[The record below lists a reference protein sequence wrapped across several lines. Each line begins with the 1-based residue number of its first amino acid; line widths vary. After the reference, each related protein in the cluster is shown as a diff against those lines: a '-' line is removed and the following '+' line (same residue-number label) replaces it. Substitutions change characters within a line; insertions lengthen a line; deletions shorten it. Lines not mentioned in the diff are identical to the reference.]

1 LEKLFYATRFY
12 ATLGLAGG
20 MTGIVVR
27 PVRGFEPRVLEP
39 RDAGGRDMKLSGK
52 VAVITGAARGIG
64 RACAERFLND
74 GVRVVIS
81 DIDGDGLARTTA
93 ELARPGELRAIPAD
107 VTKRAD
113 IDRLVAAAATDF
125 GRLDI
130 MVNNAGVARNQDLLE
145 ISEKE
150 FDDVIAVNLKG
161 AFFGVQ
167 AAAKQMI
174 AQGGGG
180 VIINMS
186 SVNALLAI
194 PSLATYAISKG
205 GMKQL
210 TSVAAVALAP
220 HRIRVVAV
228 GPGTIL
234 TEMVATA
241 IFSSDDARRS
251 VLSRTPAGRCGEP
264 SEVASVVA
272 FLASDD
278 ASYITGQTIY
288 PDGGRLILN
297 YTVPVGEE

>member
-1 LEKLFYATRFY
+1 
-12 ATLGLAGG
+12 
-20 MTGIVVR
+20 
-27 PVRGFEPRVLEP
+27 
-39 RDAGGRDMKLSGK
+39 MKLSGK
-52 VAVITGAARGIG
+52 VAAITGAARGIG
-64 RACAERFLND
+64 KACAKRFLDD
-74 GVRVVIS
+74 GVKVVIS
-81 DIDGDGLARTTA
+81 DVDADGLAATAA
-93 ELARPGELRAIPAD
+93 ELGRPDALRVVPGNVA
-107 VTKRAD
+107 KRAD
-113 IDRLVAAAATDF
+113 VDQIVVTAAKEF

-130 MVNNAGVARNQDLLE
+130 MVNNAGVARNQDILD
-145 ISEKE
+145 ISEQD
-150 FDDVIAVNLKG
+150 FDDIIAINLKG

-167 AAAKQMI
+167 AAARQMI

-194 PSLATYAISKG
+194 PTLATYAISKG

-220 HRIRVVAV
+220 HNIRVVAV

-234 TEMVATA
+234 TDMVASA
-241 IFSSDDARRS
+241 IFNSEDARRG
-251 VLSRTPAGRCGEP
+251 VMSRTPIGRGGEP

-297 YTVPVGEE
+297 YTVPVKEK

>member
-1 LEKLFYATRFY
+1 
-12 ATLGLAGG
+12 
-20 MTGIVVR
+20 
-27 PVRGFEPRVLEP
+27 
-39 RDAGGRDMKLSGK
+39 MKLSGK
-52 VAVITGAARGIG
+52 VAAITGAARGIG
-64 RACAERFLND
+64 KACAKRFLDD
-74 GVRVVIS
+74 GVKVVIS
-81 DIDGDGLARTTA
+81 DVDADGLAATAA
-93 ELARPGELRAIPAD
+93 ELGRPDALRTVVGNVA
-107 VTKRAD
+107 KRAD
-113 IDRLVAAAATDF
+113 VDQLVATAVKEF

-130 MVNNAGVARNQDLLE
+130 MVNNAGVARNRDILE
-145 ISEKE
+145 ISEQE
-150 FDDVIAVNLKG
+150 FDEIIGINLKG

-174 AQGGGG
+174 AQGSGG

-194 PSLATYAISKG
+194 PALATYAMSKG

-220 HRIRVVAV
+220 HNIRVVAV

-234 TEMVATA
+234 TDMVA
-241 IFSSDDARRS
+241 SSIYTSEDARKT
-251 VLSRTPAGRCGEP
+251 VMSRTPAGRGGEP

-297 YTVPVGEE
+297 YTVPVKDK

>member
-1 LEKLFYATRFY
+1 
-12 ATLGLAGG
+12 
-20 MTGIVVR
+20 
-27 PVRGFEPRVLEP
+27 
-39 RDAGGRDMKLSGK
+39 MKLSDK
-52 VAVITGAARGIG
+52 VAVVTGAARGIG
-64 RACAERFLND
+64 RACAQRFLEE
-74 GVRVVIS
+74 GCKVVIS
-81 DIDGDGLARTTA
+81 DVDGGNLAKTAA
-93 ELARPGELRAIPAD
+93 ELGRPNELRTVACD
-107 VTKRAD
+107 VAKRSD
-113 IDRLVAAAATDF
+113 IDLLVATAVNEF

-145 ISEKE
+145 ISEKD
-150 FDDVIAVNLKG
+150 FDDVIAINLKG

-167 AAAKQMI
+167 AAARQMI

-194 PSLATYAISKG
+194 PTLATYAISKG

-220 HRIRVVAV
+220 HNIRVVAV

-234 TEMVATA
+234 TDMVASA
-241 IFSSDDARRS
+241 IFNSDAARQS
-251 VLSRTPAGRCGEP
+251 VLSRTPIGRGGEP

-288 PDGGRLILN
+288 PDGGRLVLN
-297 YTVPVGEE
+297 YTVPVKEKG

>member
-1 LEKLFYATRFY
+1 
-12 ATLGLAGG
+12 
-20 MTGIVVR
+20 
-27 PVRGFEPRVLEP
+27 
-39 RDAGGRDMKLSGK
+39 MKNSGK
-52 VAVITGAARGIG
+52 VVAITGAARGIG
-64 RACAERFLND
+64 KACAARFLAD
-74 GVRVVIS
+74 GARVVIS
-81 DIDGDGLARTTA
+81 DVDAAGLVHTA
-93 ELARPGELRAIPAD
+93 QELGHEDRLRAVEAD
-107 VTKRAD
+107 VSKRAD
-113 IDRLVAAAATDF
+113 VDRIVAHTVKEF
-125 GRLDI
+125 GRLDV
-130 MVNNAGVARNQDLLE
+130 MVNNAGVARNRDFLD
-145 ISEKE
+145 ISEAE
-150 FDDVIAVNLKG
+150 FDDVMGINLKG

-167 AAAKQMI
+167 AAARQMI

-180 VIINMS
+180 VVVNMS

-194 PSLATYAISKG
+194 PSLATYAMSKG
-205 GMKQL
+205 AMKQL

-220 HRIRVVAV
+220 HGIRVVAV

-241 IFSSDDARRS
+241 IFSSEDARRS

-297 YTVPVGEE
+297 YTVPVNEKK

>member
-1 LEKLFYATRFY
+1 
-12 ATLGLAGG
+12 
-20 MTGIVVR
+20 
-27 PVRGFEPRVLEP
+27 
-39 RDAGGRDMKLSGK
+39 MKLSGK
-52 VAVITGAARGIG
+52 VAAITGAARGIG
-64 RACAERFLND
+64 KACAKRFLDD
-74 GVRVVIS
+74 GVKVVIS
-81 DIDGDGLARTTA
+81 DVDAEGLAATAA
-93 ELARPGELRAIPAD
+93 ELARPDALRTIVGNVA
-107 VTKRAD
+107 KRAD
-113 IDRLVAAAATDF
+113 VDQLVATALKEF

-130 MVNNAGVARNQDLLE
+130 MVNNAGVARNRDILE
-145 ISEKE
+145 ITEEE
-150 FDDVIAVNLKG
+150 FDEIIGINLKG

-180 VIINMS
+180 VIVNMS

-194 PSLATYAISKG
+194 PALATYAMSKG

-220 HRIRVVAV
+220 HNIRVVAV

-234 TEMVATA
+234 TDMVKSSIYT
-241 IFSSDDARRS
+241 SDDARKT
-251 VLSRTPAGRCGEP
+251 VMSRTPAGRGGEP

-288 PDGGRLILN
+288 PDGGRLVLN
-297 YTVPVGEE
+297 YTVPVEEK

>member
-1 LEKLFYATRFY
+1 
-12 ATLGLAGG
+12 
-20 MTGIVVR
+20 
-27 PVRGFEPRVLEP
+27 
-39 RDAGGRDMKLSGK
+39 MKLSGK
-52 VAVITGAARGIG
+52 VAAITGAARGIG
-64 RACAERFLND
+64 KACAKRMLDD
-74 GVRVVIS
+74 GVKVVIC
-81 DIDGDGLARTTA
+81 DVDAEALDATAA
-93 ELARPGELRAIPAD
+93 ELGRPDALRTVVGNVA
-107 VTKRAD
+107 KRAD
-113 IDRLVAAAATDF
+113 VDQLVAIAAKEF

-130 MVNNAGVARNQDLLE
+130 MVNNAGVARNQDILD
-145 ISEKE
+145 ISEQD
-150 FDDVIAVNLKG
+150 FDDVIAINLKG

-194 PSLATYAISKG
+194 PTLATYAISKG

-220 HRIRVVAV
+220 HNIRVVAV

-234 TEMVATA
+234 TDMVA
-241 IFSSDDARRS
+241 SSIYTSEDARKT
-251 VLSRTPAGRCGEP
+251 VMSRTPAGRGGEP

-297 YTVPVGEE
+297 YTVPVK

>member
-1 LEKLFYATRFY
+1 
-12 ATLGLAGG
+12 
-20 MTGIVVR
+20 
-27 PVRGFEPRVLEP
+27 
-39 RDAGGRDMKLSGK
+39 MKLSGK

-64 RACAERFLND
+64 RACAERFLED
-74 GVRVVIS
+74 GCKVVIT
-81 DIDGDGLARTTA
+81 DVDGDNLAKTA
-93 ELARPGELRAIPAD
+93 AEIGRQHDLRVIACDVVRRAD
-107 VTKRAD
+107 VDRA
-113 IDRLVAAAATDF
+113 VATAVKEF
-125 GRLDI
+125 GGLDI
-130 MVNNAGVARNQDLLE
+130 MVNNAGVARNQDLLD
-145 ISEKE
+145 ISEKD
-150 FDDVIAVNLKG
+150 FDDVIAINLKG

-234 TEMVATA
+234 TDMVASA
-241 IFSSDDARRS
+241 IFSSEDARRS
-251 VLSRTPAGRCGEP
+251 VLSRTPIGRGGDP
-264 SEVASVVA
+264 GEVAAVVA

-288 PDGGRLILN
+288 PDGGRLVLN
-297 YTVPVGEE
+297 YTVPVKEPGK

>member
-1 LEKLFYATRFY
+1 
-12 ATLGLAGG
+12 
-20 MTGIVVR
+20 
-27 PVRGFEPRVLEP
+27 
-39 RDAGGRDMKLSGK
+39 MKLAGK
-52 VAVITGAARGIG
+52 VAAITGAARGIG
-64 RACAERFLND
+64 RACAERFLDD
-74 GVRVVIS
+74 GVKVVMS
-81 DIDGDGLARTTA
+81 DVDGEALAKTA
-93 ELARPGELRAIPAD
+93 SELGRPDNLRAVACD
-107 VTKRAD
+107 VAKRAD
-113 IDRLVAAAATDF
+113 VDRIVATAAKEF

-130 MVNNAGVARNQDLLE
+130 MVNNAGVARNQNLLE
-145 ISEKE
+145 ISEKD
-150 FDDVIAVNLKG
+150 FDDVIAINLKG

-167 AAAKQMI
+167 AAARQMI
-174 AQGGGG
+174 AQDGGG

-220 HRIRVVAV
+220 HNIRVVAV

-234 TEMVATA
+234 TDMVANA
-241 IFSSDDARRS
+241 IFSSDDARRG
-251 VLSRTPAGRCGEP
+251 VMSRTPIGRGGEP

-272 FLASDD
+272 FLASED

-297 YTVPVGEE
+297 YTVPVKEQK

>member
-1 LEKLFYATRFY
+1 
-12 ATLGLAGG
+12 
-20 MTGIVVR
+20 
-27 PVRGFEPRVLEP
+27 
-39 RDAGGRDMKLSGK
+39 MKLNGK
-52 VAVITGAARGIG
+52 VAAITGAARGIG
-64 RACAERFLND
+64 KACAKRFLDD
-74 GVRVVIS
+74 GVKVVIS
-81 DIDGDGLARTTA
+81 DVDAEGLAATAA
-93 ELARPGELRAIPAD
+93 ELGRSDALRTVVGNVA
-107 VTKRAD
+107 KRAD
-113 IDRLVAAAATDF
+113 VDQLVATAVKEF

-130 MVNNAGVARNQDLLE
+130 MVNNAGVARNRDFLE
-145 ISEKE
+145 ISEEE
-150 FDDVIAVNLKG
+150 FDEIIGINLKG

-174 AQGGGG
+174 AQGSGG

-194 PSLATYAISKG
+194 PALATYAMSKG

-220 HRIRVVAV
+220 HNIRVVAV

-234 TEMVATA
+234 TDMVA
-241 IFSSDDARRS
+241 SSIYTSEDARKT
-251 VLSRTPAGRCGEP
+251 VMSRTPAGRGGEP

-297 YTVPVGEE
+297 YTVPVKEK

>member
-1 LEKLFYATRFY
+1 
-12 ATLGLAGG
+12 
-20 MTGIVVR
+20 
-27 PVRGFEPRVLEP
+27 
-39 RDAGGRDMKLSGK
+39 MKLSGK

-64 RACAERFLND
+64 RACAERFLKE
-74 GVRVVIS
+74 GAKVVVS
-81 DIDGDGLARTTA
+81 DIDADGLARTA
-93 ELARPGELRAIPAD
+93 IELVRPNDVRVVSAD
-107 VTKRAD
+107 VAKRAD
-113 IDRLVAAAATDF
+113 VDRLVATAAKEF
-125 GRLDI
+125 GRIDI

-145 ISEKE
+145 ISEKD
-150 FDDVIAVNLKG
+150 FDDVIAINLKG

-174 AQGGGG
+174 AQGGGGG

-220 HRIRVVAV
+220 HKIRVVAV

-234 TEMVATA
+234 TDMVASA
-241 IFSSDDARRS
+241 IFSSEDARRS
-251 VLSRTPAGRCGEP
+251 VLSRTPIRRGGEP

-297 YTVPVGEE
+297 YTVPVEETNG

>member
-1 LEKLFYATRFY
+1 
-12 ATLGLAGG
+12 
-20 MTGIVVR
+20 
-27 PVRGFEPRVLEP
+27 
-39 RDAGGRDMKLSGK
+39 MKLSGK
-52 VAVITGAARGIG
+52 VAAITGAARGIG
-64 RACAERFLND
+64 RACAKRFLDD
-74 GVRVVIS
+74 GVKVVIS
-81 DIDGDGLARTTA
+81 DVDAEGLAATA
-93 ELARPGELRAIPAD
+93 ADLARPDALRTIVGNVARRAD
-107 VTKRAD
+107 VD
-113 IDRLVAAAATDF
+113 QLVAAAVKEF

-130 MVNNAGVARNQDLLE
+130 MVNNAGVARNRDILE
-145 ISEKE
+145 ISEEE
-150 FDDVIAVNLKG
+150 FDEIIGINLKG

-180 VIINMS
+180 VIVNMS

-194 PSLATYAISKG
+194 PSLATYAMSKG

-220 HRIRVVAV
+220 HGIRVVAV

-234 TEMVATA
+234 TDMVKSSIYT
-241 IFSSDDARRS
+241 SDDARKT
-251 VLSRTPAGRCGEP
+251 VMSRTPAGRGGEP

-288 PDGGRLILN
+288 PDGGRLVLN
-297 YTVPVGEE
+297 YTVPVKET

>member
-1 LEKLFYATRFY
+1 
-12 ATLGLAGG
+12 
-20 MTGIVVR
+20 
-27 PVRGFEPRVLEP
+27 
-39 RDAGGRDMKLSGK
+39 MKLSGK
-52 VAVITGAARGIG
+52 VAAITGAARGIG
-64 RACAERFLND
+64 KACAKRFLDD
-74 GVRVVIS
+74 GVKVVIS
-81 DIDGDGLARTTA
+81 DVDAEGLAATAA
-93 ELARPGELRAIPAD
+93 ELARPDALRTIVGNVARRAD
-107 VTKRAD
+107 VD
-113 IDRLVAAAATDF
+113 QLVATAVKEF

-130 MVNNAGVARNQDLLE
+130 MVNNAGVARNRDILE
-145 ISEKE
+145 ISEEE
-150 FDDVIAVNLKG
+150 FDEIIGINLKG

-180 VIINMS
+180 VIVNMS

-194 PSLATYAISKG
+194 PSLATYAMSKG

-220 HRIRVVAV
+220 HGIRVVAV

-234 TEMVATA
+234 TDMVKSSIYT
-241 IFSSDDARRS
+241 SDDARKT
-251 VLSRTPAGRCGEP
+251 VMSRTPAGRGGEP

-288 PDGGRLILN
+288 PDGGRLVLN
-297 YTVPVGEE
+297 YTVPVKEK

>member
-1 LEKLFYATRFY
+1 
-12 ATLGLAGG
+12 
-20 MTGIVVR
+20 
-27 PVRGFEPRVLEP
+27 
-39 RDAGGRDMKLSGK
+39 MKLTGK
-52 VAVITGAARGIG
+52 VAAITGAARGIG
-64 RACAERFLND
+64 KACAKRFLDD
-74 GVRVVIS
+74 GVKVVIS
-81 DIDGDGLARTTA
+81 DVDAEGLAATA
-93 ELARPGELRAIPAD
+93 VELARPDALRTVIGNVA
-107 VTKRAD
+107 KRAD
-113 IDRLVAAAATDF
+113 VDQLVATAAKEF

-130 MVNNAGVARNQDLLE
+130 MVNNAGVARNRDILE
-145 ISEKE
+145 ITEDE
-150 FDDVIAVNLKG
+150 FDEIIGINLKG

-167 AAAKQMI
+167 AAARQMI

-194 PSLATYAISKG
+194 PALATYAMSKG

-220 HRIRVVAV
+220 HAIRVVAV

-234 TEMVATA
+234 TDMVA
-241 IFSSDDARRS
+241 SSIYTSEDARKT
-251 VLSRTPAGRCGEP
+251 VMSRTPAGRGGEP

-288 PDGGRLILN
+288 PDGGRLVLN
-297 YTVPVGEE
+297 YTVPVKER

>member
-1 LEKLFYATRFY
+1 
-12 ATLGLAGG
+12 
-20 MTGIVVR
+20 
-27 PVRGFEPRVLEP
+27 
-39 RDAGGRDMKLSGK
+39 MKLSGK
-52 VAVITGAARGIG
+52 VAAITGAARGIG
-64 RACAERFLND
+64 KACAKRFLDD
-74 GVRVVIS
+74 GVKVVIS
-81 DIDGDGLARTTA
+81 DVDADGLAATAA
-93 ELARPGELRAIPAD
+93 ELGRSDALRTVVGNVA
-107 VTKRAD
+107 KRAD
-113 IDRLVAAAATDF
+113 VDRLVTTAVKEF

-130 MVNNAGVARNQDLLE
+130 MVNNAGVARNRDILE
-145 ISEKE
+145 ISEEE
-150 FDDVIAVNLKG
+150 FDDVIAINLKG

-174 AQGGGG
+174 SQGGGG

-194 PSLATYAISKG
+194 PTLATYAISKG

-220 HRIRVVAV
+220 HNIRVVAV

-234 TEMVATA
+234 TDMVA
-241 IFSSDDARRS
+241 SSIYTSEDARKT
-251 VLSRTPAGRCGEP
+251 VMSRTPAGRGGEP
-264 SEVASVVA
+264 GEVASVVA

-297 YTVPVGEE
+297 YTVPVKEPS

>member
-1 LEKLFYATRFY
+1 
-12 ATLGLAGG
+12 
-20 MTGIVVR
+20 
-27 PVRGFEPRVLEP
+27 
-39 RDAGGRDMKLSGK
+39 MKLSGK
-52 VAVITGAARGIG
+52 VAAITGAARGIG
-64 RACAERFLND
+64 KACAKRFLDD
-74 GVRVVIS
+74 GVKVVIS
-81 DIDGDGLARTTA
+81 DVDAEGLAATAA
-93 ELARPGELRAIPAD
+93 ELARPDALRTIVGNVA
-107 VTKRAD
+107 KRAD
-113 IDRLVAAAATDF
+113 VDQLVATAAKEF

-130 MVNNAGVARNQDLLE
+130 MVNNAGVARNRDILE
-145 ISEKE
+145 ISEEE
-150 FDDVIAVNLKG
+150 FDEIIGINLKG

-194 PSLATYAISKG
+194 PALATYAMSKG

-220 HRIRVVAV
+220 HNIRVVAV

-234 TEMVATA
+234 TDMVA
-241 IFSSDDARRS
+241 SSIYTSEDARKT
-251 VLSRTPAGRCGEP
+251 VMSRTPAGRGGEP

-288 PDGGRLILN
+288 PDGGRLVLN
-297 YTVPVGEE
+297 YTVPVKEK